1 MKANDNV
8 GRLCLPVDSD
18 LRAVMQVIEAGQ
30 ERICFLV
37 ESDGRLVMTVTDGDV
52 RRALLAGK
60 ILSDPARDIHSRH
73 PVTVPH
79 GRDQQDSIRLLSK
92 RIAVVPVVDAAG
104 RVTDILRFH
113 DAAPLS
119 NVKSLDVAIIGMG
132 YVGLTLGVV
141 MADSGFSVIGYDRN
155 PDLIAALDRLESP
168 FFERG
173 LDLMIHAHV
182 GHSLQ
187 VTANPDDLQADIY
200 IVCVG
205 TPIDKTTKKPD
216 TSGLEASIR
225 TVGTR
230 LKKDDF
236 VILRSTVPFG
246 YTRERVIPLLEETSG
261 LRCGDGFKIAFCPE
275 RTIEGKALEELRRLP
290 QIVGGFDT
298 QSRELALRLFYE
310 NTHTVIDVGSIEAAE
325 LCKLLDNTYRDTIFA
340 FSNQMARFAEGVG
353 LDLHDLIR
361 KVNLGY
367 SRNAIPL
374 PSPGVGGSCLS
385 KDPYILADAFERRG
399 LDATLLK
406 DARAENELWPA
417 HIRDRCQALLRRLGK
432 DMAEATVFIMG
443 FAFKGEPETSDLRE
457 STTLWLLDHLRSCGV
472 ANIRGYDPVVG
483 ATELAALGIETM
495 PPEQGFAGADIVLL
509 MNNHRSFTH
518 LAVLDLLN
526 RMNKPSVF
534 FDAWHMFDRSE
545 IERVPGI
552 TYAGVGS

>member
-1 MKANDNV
+1 MSSGNAV
-8 GRLCLPVDSD
+8 ARLCLPVDSD
-18 LRAVMQVIEAGQ
+18 LRSVMEVIEAGQ

-37 ESDGRLVMTVTDGDV
+37 EEDGRLVMTVTDGDV

-60 ILSDPARDIHSRH
+60 RLSDPARTIHSRQ
-73 PVTVPH
+73 PVTVRQ
-79 GRDQQDSIRLLSK
+79 GRDAADATRLLSK

-104 RVTDILRFH
+104 RVAEILRFH
-113 DAAPLS
+113 DSSPLS
-119 NVKSLDVAIIGMG
+119 NIKSLDVAIVGMG

-141 MADSGFSVIGYDRN
+141 MADTGFSVVGYDRN

-187 VTANPDDLQADIY
+187 VTAHEDDLQADIY

-205 TPIDKTTKKPD
+205 TPIDKTSKLPD
-216 TSGLEASIR
+216 TSALDDSIR
-225 TVGTR
+225 TVGGR
-230 LKKDDF
+230 LKRGDF

-246 YTRERVIPLLEETSG
+246 YTRERVIPLLEQAAG
-261 LRCGDGFKIAFCPE
+261 LTCGEDFSIAFCPE

-298 QSRELALRLFYE
+298 KSRELALRLFYE

-340 FSNQMARFAEGVG
+340 FSNQMARFAERVG

-385 KDPYILADAFERRG
+385 KDPYILADAFRRHG
-399 LDATLLK
+399 LDASLLK
-406 DARAENELWPA
+406 DARIENELWPA
-417 HIRDRCQALLRRLGK
+417 HIHDRCRDMLHRLGK
-432 DMAEATVFIMG
+432 DLTNATVFIMG

-457 STTLWLLDHLRSCGV
+457 STTVWLLEYFRAQGV
-472 ANIRGYDPVVG
+472 GTIRGFDPVVP
-483 ATELAALGIETM
+483 AAELDKLEVVPMTPAE
-495 PPEQGFAGADIVLL
+495 GFVGADIVLL
-509 MNNHRSFTH
+509 MNNHRSFIH
-518 LAVLDLLN
+518 LDITTLLSS
-526 RMNKPSVF
+526 MNKPSVF
-534 FDAWHMFDRSE
+534 FDAWHLFDRSE
-545 IERVPGI
+545 IERQPGI
-552 TYAGVGS
+552 TYAGVGI